1 MFKFSRGKV
10 LLTGRMQE
18 LLFFM
23 EAPNV
28 VSSLGMSMPKV
39 SISIDPFFLSIGC
52 SGPSVPPELANN
64 AHITAHLAL
73 PRLNTCNGRLV

>member
-1 MFKFSRGKV
+1 
-10 LLTGRMQE
+10 MQE

-52 SGPSVPPELANN
+52 SGPSPQLPLVMSSVPPELADN

-73 PRLNTCNGRLV
+73 PRPNTCNGRLV

>member
-1 MFKFSRGKV
+1 M
-10 LLTGRMQE
+10 
-18 LLFFM
+18 
-23 EAPNV
+23 A
-28 VSSLGMSMPKV
+28 MPEV

-52 SGPSVPPELANN
+52 SGNGHQLPLVMSSVPPELADK